1 MQTPSNRRTA
11 RPRRHAA
18 DEGNDVME
26 VDGARILVPGATGE
40 LGSALARSL
49 HSGGA
54 VLHLAGR
61 DETALRSL
69 QSQLP
74 GVWTSTFDAYALDAC
89 AALTRQA
96 AQQMGGL
103 DAVVTCIGVPAFGPA
118 DHTSDA
124 VAEHLMIVNAQAPIA
139 FLRAALPL
147 IQPGGVLAALTG
159 VIAGN
164 PPAHMADYAAAKAA
178 LAAWLEAV
186 GKEQRRR
193 HIALIDLRLP
203 HINTGFANRA
213 IAGRPPQLP
222 PGLPIAAAVEMVMDA
237 LVAASTVSG
246 QAS

>member
-1 MQTPSNRRTA
+1 
-11 RPRRHAA
+11 
-18 DEGNDVME
+18 ME

-40 LGSALARSL
+40 LGSALVRCL
-49 HSGGA
+49 HDRGA

-61 DETALRSL
+61 DEAALRRL
-69 QSQLP
+69 RDQLP
-74 GVWTSTFDAYALDAC
+74 GARTSTFDAYELDAC
-89 AALTRQA
+89 AALTRRA
-96 AQQMGGL
+96 VEQMGRL

-118 DHTSDA
+118 HHISDA

-147 IQPGGVLAALTG
+147 MEPGGVLAALTG
-159 VIAGN
+159 VVAGN

-193 HIALIDLRLP
+193 HITVIDLRLP
-203 HINTGFANRA
+203 HVNTGFANRA
-213 IAGRPPQLP
+213 IAGRPPHLP
-222 PGLPIAAAVEMVMDA
+222 PGLSITGAVDRVMDA
-237 LVAASTVSG
+237 LDAVRAVPS

>member
-1 MQTPSNRRTA
+1 M
-11 RPRRHAA
+11 
-18 DEGNDVME
+18 
-26 VDGARILVPGATGE
+26 
-40 LGSALARSL
+40 
-49 HSGGA
+49 
-54 VLHLAGR
+54 
-61 DETALRSL
+61 
-69 QSQLP
+69 
-74 GVWTSTFDAYALDAC
+74 
-89 AALTRQA
+89 
-96 AQQMGGL
+96 
-103 DAVVTCIGVPAFGPA
+103 
-118 DHTSDA
+118 
-124 VAEHLMIVNAQAPIA
+124 
-139 FLRAALPL
+139 
-147 IQPGGVLAALTG
+147 
-159 VIAGN
+159 IAGN